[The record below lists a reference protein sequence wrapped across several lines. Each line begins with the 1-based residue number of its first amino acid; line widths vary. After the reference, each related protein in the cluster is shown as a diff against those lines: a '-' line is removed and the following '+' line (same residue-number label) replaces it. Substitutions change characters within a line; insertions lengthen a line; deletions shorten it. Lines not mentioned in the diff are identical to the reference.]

1 MAVVQTVV
9 SRKLRIKYPTG
20 ALTTSGEPV
29 TETSSFDVIDGASN
43 DDMYAVAVT
52 LAGLSAYSAPSVEV
66 AKTDELEN
74 A

>member
-9 SRKLRIKYPTG
+9 GRKLRIKYPTG

-29 TETSSFDVIDGASN
+29 FETSSFDVIDGASN
-43 DDMYAVAVT
+43 DDMYAVSMA

-66 AKTDELEN
+66 VKTDGLEN
-74 A
+74 E